1 MIENNVWIYIY
12 VEVELRCFVT
22 VIIYLIV
29 FIIIYIIKYY
39 FKMVSIYGSQFK
51 LVLDFNIIKYT
62 NSIHHVIS
70 APADSN

>member
-1 MIENNVWIYIY
+1 MYGYIY
-12 VEVELRCFVT
+12 VKVELRCFVT

-39 FKMVSIYGSQFK
+39 LKMVSIYGSQFK
-51 LVLDFNIIKYT
+51 LVLDFNIIMYT

-70 APADSN
+70 APADSKYN